1 MADASGGGGRPLDSA
16 KDLSDEGIPQN
27 PAPRSVRWSLI
38 LVWFMRVVALLWI
51 TKGLASWAALL
62 GIGPAPAPFEVR
74 PTGYQATV
82 IYFAV
87 IDLVAAVGLWLTS
100 TWGGVL
106 WLLAIMSHLILA
118 VFFSSL
124 RHGRD
129 RADRIVRRLHPG
141 LPHDLLAGRKRGGVT
156 STINCD
162 VQRIVRVN
170 RRSFHDAFTSRSKYE
185 IHPRI

>member
-74 PTGYQATV
+74 PTGYQATG

-118 VFFSSL
+118 VFFPLYVTGGTVLIGLFAAFSL
-124 RHGRD
+124 GYLT
-129 RADRIVRRLHPG
+129 ISW
-141 LPHDLLAGRKRGGVT
+141 LAA
-156 STINCD
+156 S
-162 VQRIVRVN
+162 
-170 RRSFHDAFTSRSKYE
+170 E
-185 IHPRI
+185 EE